1 MMTEIF
7 ADGIG
12 AIAVS
17 NGVVRVELVQLRRA
31 TAGEAKL
38 LPEPTATL
46 LIPVAGL
53 LQMIQQ
59 LTEAAQKLKEQQDER
74 VKVRKMTRDEE
85 AADEALT
92 NL

>member
-1 MMTEIF
+1 MTEIF

-12 AIAVS
+12 SIAVS
-17 NGVVRVELVQLRRA
+17 NGVARIELVQLRR
-31 TAGEAKL
+31 TRVGESKL

-46 LIPVAGL
+46 LTPVAGL
-53 LQMIQQ
+53 LQMTQQ
-59 LTEAAQKLKEQQDER
+59 LTEAAQKLQEQQSER
-74 VKVRKMTRDEE
+74 VKVRKMARDEE

>member
-1 MMTEIF
+1 MTEIF

-17 NGVVRVELVQLRRA
+17 NGVARIELVQLRR
-31 TAGEAKL
+31 TTVGESKL

-53 LQMIQQ
+53 QQMTQQ
-59 LTEAAQKLKEQQDER
+59 LTEAARKLQEKQGER
-74 VKVRKMTRDEE
+74 VKVRKMARDEE
-85 AADEALT
+85 AADAALT

>member
-1 MMTEIF
+1 MTEIF

-17 NGVVRVELVQLRRA
+17 NGVARIELVQLRRA
-31 TAGEAKL
+31 RVGESKL

-53 LQMIQQ
+53 LQMTQQ
-59 LTEAAQKLKEQQDER
+59 LTEAAQKLQEKQGER
-74 VKVRKMTRDEE
+74 VKVRKMARDEK